1 MFKVHEMEMEV
12 ENQRLIRDSLELELQ
27 ALRERLLTVEDLTE
41 CMSSD
46 NSCSAA
52 FEGQFSR

>member
-1 MFKVHEMEMEV
+1 MEEEV
-12 ENQRLIRDSLELELQ
+12 EKQRLIRNSLELELQ

-46 NSCSAA
+46 NSCSAVI
-52 FEGQFSR
+52 EEKISR

>member
-1 MFKVHEMEMEV
+1 MEV
-12 ENQRLIRDSLELELQ
+12 EVEKQRLIRDSLESELQ

-46 NSCSAA
+46 NSCSAV
-52 FEGQFSR
+52 FEEQFSR